1 MKVYAHR
8 GASAEASEN
17 TLRAFALALDLGAD
31 GIELDVRLSADGVP
45 VVLHD
50 EGLDRTTTGAGAVRE
65 HTVAALRHL
74 DAGSGQTVPTLAEV
88 IELVSERALLD
99 VEIKSSDAGPATFA
113 ALSGIDFDSWANS
126 SFDWNV
132 LRSLRTMSQ
141 RVELWPLTH
150 EVTADAL
157 QFSQEIG
164 APMLAVYHLGINAQV
179 VERARERGIELMGWT
194 VNDRVRAHELAQLG
208 VNAVCTDDPRSIRS
222 IVEAI

>member
-8 GASAEASEN
+8 GASAEAPEN
-17 TLRAFALALDLGAD
+17 TLRAFGLALDLGAD

-50 EGLDRTTTGAGAVRE
+50 EGLDRTTTGTGAVRE
-65 HTVAALRHL
+65 YTVAELRRL
-74 DAGSGQTVPTLAEV
+74 DADSGQTVPTLAEV

-113 ALSGIDFDSWANS
+113 ALSGIDFDSWAIS

-132 LRSLRTMSQ
+132 LRSLRAMSQ

-157 QFSQEIG
+157 QFAQEIG

-179 VERARERGIELMGWT
+179 VERARERGIELMVWT

-222 IVEAI
+222 IVEAT